1 MADRTTPGSDDGRD
15 IDLLFAGDVYCDLV
29 FAGVAAPVLGGEV
42 FADGFAVAP
51 GGVANRAVAA
61 ARAGARTRLLSR
73 LGDDPLGRHVHGMLD
88 AEPELDTSWLACV
101 PGHQSPVTVSL
112 TGAEDRS
119 FITYLEGREHLE
131 LPADHGA
138 IGATH
143 VGIAHE
149 LPPWVADLRAAG
161 TTIVGGVGWDPTGRW
176 SRTVLR
182 RLAEVDVFVANDVEA
197 TRYTR
202 TDDATTAAKALAE
215 HVPLAVVTL
224 GGDGA
229 IAIDGVTGETAAVP
243 ALPVDALDP
252 TGAGDVFGA
261 ALVLGT
267 TAGWPLE
274 HRLLFAGVS
283 AALAVQE
290 FGGSLAA
297 PGWGDIGDWWRRT
310 RRCATTSG
318 HAGAAEL
325 ARRYG
330 FLEDLLPRTHVC
342 GVRRAAA
349 TIALH
354 SDVTH
359 P

>member
-131 LPADHGA
+131 LPTGHGA

-149 LPPWVADLRAAG
+149 VPPWVADLRAAG

-176 SRTVLR
+176 SRTLLD
-182 RLAEVDVFVANDVEA
+182 RLAEVDVFVANDIEA

-215 HVPLAVVTL
+215 HVPLAVVTC
-224 GGDGA
+224 GA
-229 IAIDGVTGETAAVP
+229 HGVVAADAGTGTFVEVPTVAVD
-243 ALPVDALDP
+243 VVDP
-252 TGAGDVFGA
+252 TGAGDVFVATFMA
-261 ALVLGT
+261 ARFATQRDWDLPAQL
-267 TAGWPLE
+267 
-274 HRLLFAGVS
+274 RFAGLSASVS
-283 AALAVQE
+283 VTGLGGAISAPRRADLLAFLGRE
-290 FGGSLAA
+290 DPA
-297 PGWGDIGDWWRRT
+297 GDWTFLRDP
-310 RRCATTSG
+310 
-318 HAGAAEL
+318 
-325 ARRYG
+325 ARPPKG
-330 FLEDLLPRTHVC
+330 L
-342 GVRRAAA
+342 
-349 TIALH
+349 
-354 SDVTH
+354 S
-359 P
+359 